1 MSASL
6 LLVDDHPLFR
16 EGFAAMVGKARP
28 DWSLAMADSAAGG
41 CAALAAGAFDL
52 VIVDIQLPDRDG
64 FAALAEMAALRPDV
78 ARVMISGREDMA
90 ARQRARHAGAAGF
103 IDKAAEP
110 ARIVEM
116 LQAVLDGGHAF
127 DTPARGTAPSLSPRQ
142 AQVLELLAQGCANK
156 EMRYRMGIA
165 ERTIRAHLTEVFG
178 LLGVTNRVQAIVRAR
193 ELGLIG

>member
-16 EGFAAMVGKARP
+16 DGFAAMVGKTRP
-28 DWSLAMADSAAGG
+28 DWRLTTAESAETG
-41 CAALAAGAFDL
+41 CAALAGGDFDL

-64 FAALAEMAALRPDV
+64 FAAIAEMASLRPDV

-90 ARQRARHAGAAGF
+90 ARLRARHAGAAGF

-110 ARIVEM
+110 ARIVKM
-116 LQAVLDGGHAF
+116 LELVLDGGVAF
-127 DTPARGTAPSLSPRQ
+127 DVTPKGRSPSLSPRQ
-142 AQVLELLAQGCANK
+142 AQVLELLAEGCANK

-165 ERTIRAHLTEVFG
+165 ERTIRAHLTELFG